1 MPPNNSRAL
10 MDFCLSFI
18 LDFDNQAKAYNC
30 LILGDKTR
38 QDKTRDPW
46 KEKAIKTMESYTG
59 SPKTSL
65 NKKWSVRFVS
75 VKKST
80 FVLN

>member
-1 MPPNNSRAL
+1 MRPNNSRAL

-38 QDKTRDPW
+38 QNP
-46 KEKAIKTMESYTG
+46 
-59 SPKTSL
+59 
-65 NKKWSVRFVS
+65 WSVEG
-75 VKKST
+75 KSHQDNGE
-80 FVLN
+80 LHGKP